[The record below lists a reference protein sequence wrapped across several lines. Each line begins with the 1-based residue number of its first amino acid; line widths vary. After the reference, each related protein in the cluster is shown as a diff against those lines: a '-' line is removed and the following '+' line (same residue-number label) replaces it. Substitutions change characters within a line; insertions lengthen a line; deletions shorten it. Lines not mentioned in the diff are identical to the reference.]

1 MDRTRMIF
9 LPTLLLAVLL
19 TGCGGGGED
28 SSSAESSAAE
38 GTSAAVT
45 EAPAVS
51 EPSDIDI
58 DTDTAAK
65 AAYEGLC
72 KRLKVFAF
80 DYEMTTAEVL
90 KKKYPAAASAEGL
103 DLSGERPAA
112 EGDRDIYDS
121 ARESGITAGRVYA
134 DDVPSVRYV
143 SPDGGES
150 VYTE

>member
-1 MDRTRMIF
+1 MDRSKMIF
-9 LPTLLLAVLL
+9 LAPLLLAALL
-19 TGCGGGGED
+19 TGCGGGGTG
-28 SSSAESSAAE
+28 SSSAESS
-38 GTSAAVT
+38 SAAVT

-51 EPSDIDI
+51 EPSDID
-58 DTDTAAK
+58 TDSAAK

-90 KKKYPAAASAEGL
+90 KKKYPAAASEKGL

>member
-1 MDRTRMIF
+1 MDRSKMIF
-9 LPTLLLAVLL
+9 LAPLLLAALL
-19 TGCGGGGED
+19 TGCGGGGTG
-28 SSSAESSAAE
+28 SSSAESS
-38 GTSAAVT
+38 SAAAT

-51 EPSDIDI
+51 EPSDLDI

-65 AAYEGLC
+65 AAYDGLC

-90 KKKYPAAASAEGL
+90 KKKYPAAASEEGL

-143 SPDGGES
+143 SPKGGERVFKEDQS
-150 VYTE
+150 